1 MAGADIRR
9 YSSDRRGM
17 ALNFFLG
24 VGNGSLLI
32 LADTLIHPTLVLA
45 LFVAALTDD
54 ALLIG
59 LVPAVAS
66 GVWFLPQLFSA
77 AIVQGRRRQLPWAAG
92 ASIVRTAAIVL
103 LALVGYRADSM
114 TDSELLRSFFICYVA
129 YNLAAGFANVPSTEL
144 AAKAIAAEKRG
155 LFFSQRN
162 LWGGI
167 LGFGG
172 GFVIRE
178 VLGSGGPEFPR
189 NFTFLFIAAALALAA
204 GTFLQAVMREP
215 VRLAAHRTGSVTRA
229 LRDGPRVLT
238 DGNYRRYILFRV
250 LLSLSAI
257 ADPFF
262 IVYAQRELD
271 APASFVGLYV
281 AAMTGSRIVSNVFWG
296 ALCNRHG
303 NRAVLQFAALARLV
317 VPVIAL
323 MLPYVTRTDLYQD
336 RVSNERIAL
345 YAFGVVFI
353 AYGAALS
360 GQILSNL
367 GYILDIAP
375 DELRPTYI
383 GLANTILGLVSFIPI
398 VGGSIVDRYG
408 YEEVF
413 LAATFLSL
421 GAVFLSGALTDTH
434 ARTRP
439 TMAAWGL
446 RRARS

>member
-9 YSSDRRGM
+9 FSSDRRGM

-24 VGNGSLLI
+24 VGNGALLI
-32 LADTLIHPTLVLA
+32 LADTLMHPTLVLA
-45 LFVAALTDD
+45 LFVAELSDD

-59 LVPAVAS
+59 LVPAIAT

-77 AIVQGRRRQLPWAAG
+77 AVVQGRRRQLPWAAG
-92 ASIVRTAAIVL
+92 ASIIRTAAVIL
-103 LALVGYRADSM
+103 LAFVGYRAESL
-114 TDSELLRSFFICYVA
+114 TDDELLRRFFICYVV

-144 AAKAIAAEKRG
+144 AAKAIAAERRG

-162 LWGGI
+162 LWGGV
-167 LGFGG
+167 LGFGA

-178 VLGSGGPEFPR
+178 VLGSGGPDFPR
-189 NFTFLFIAAALALAA
+189 NFTFLFIAAALSLSA

-215 VRLAAHRTGSVTRA
+215 VRLTAHRTGSVARS
-229 LRDGPRVLT
+229 LRDTPRVLT
-238 DGNYRRYILFRV
+238 DGNYRRFISFRV

-271 APASFVGLYV
+271 APISFVGLYV
-281 AAMTGSRIVSNVFWG
+281 AAMTASRIVSNLLWG
-296 ALCNRHG
+296 ALCDRRG
-303 NRAVLQFAALARLV
+303 NRAVLQFAALTRLV
-317 VPVIAL
+317 APVVAL
-323 MLPYVTRTDLYQD
+323 MLPYITDTDIYQD
-336 RVSNERIAL
+336 RVSNERVAL
-345 YAFGVVFI
+345 YAFGAVFV

-398 VGGSIVDRYG
+398 VGGLVVDRYG
-408 YEEVF
+408 FEEVF

-439 TMAAWGL
+439 TPAMWGL